1 MFGVSENTENTAVA
15 GEQVKHD
22 KGAEAVLTD
31 DQWQAV
37 KTVADESFK
46 APASQEE
53 LDRIIQK
60 RLDRERSR
68 YSDYDDVKARAERAA
83 ELEGVAEDLRK
94 RVEAFESKEARSALV
109 RKVASDNGVDHELL
123 AEMRGDSEEE
133 LTAQAKRLAERLKPV
148 APVIPGQAKSPENAP
163 RDESHEFMKRLL
175 GKEA

>member
-15 GEQVKHD
+15 GEQVEQV
-22 KGAEAVLTD
+22 AEE
-31 DQWQAV
+31 QG
-37 KTVADESFK
+37 FR

-60 RLDRERSR
+60 RLERERSR
-68 YSDYDDVKARAERAA
+68 YADYDDVKARAERAA

-94 RVEAFESKEARSALV
+94 RVEAFESREARSVLV

-163 RDESHEFMKRLL
+163 RDQSHEFMKRLL

>member
-1 MFGVSENTENTAVA
+1 MSENTENTAVA
-15 GEQVKHD
+15 GEQVEQV
-22 KGAEAVLTD
+22 AEE
-31 DQWQAV
+31 QG
-37 KTVADESFK
+37 FR

-60 RLDRERSR
+60 RVARVEAR
-68 YSDYDDVKARAERAA
+68 YEGFEDLKAKADRAA
-83 ELEGVAEDLRK
+83 ELESVAEDLRK

-109 RKVASDNGVDHELL
+109 RKVADDNGVDHELL
-123 AEMRGDSEEE
+123 SEMRGDSEEE

>member
-1 MFGVSENTENTAVA
+1 MFGVSENTESTAVA
-15 GEQVKHD
+15 GEQV
-22 KGAEAVLTD
+22 E
-31 DQWQAV
+31 QA
-37 KTVADESFK
+37 TEEQGFK

-60 RLDRERSR
+60 RLDRERAR
-68 YSDYDDVKARAERAA
+68 YEGFDEIKQRAERAA
-83 ELEGVAEDLRK
+83 ELESVAEDLRK
-94 RVEAFESKEARSALV
+94 RVEAFESREARSVLV

>member
-1 MFGVSENTENTAVA
+1 MSENTENTAVA
-15 GEQVKHD
+15 GEQVEQV
-22 KGAEAVLTD
+22 AEE
-31 DQWQAV
+31 QG
-37 KTVADESFK
+37 FK

-60 RLDRERSR
+60 RLDRERAR
-68 YSDYDDVKARAERAA
+68 YEGFDEIKQRAERAA
-83 ELEGVAEDLRK
+83 ELEAVADDLRK

-109 RKVASDNGVDHELL
+109 RKVAVDNGVDHELL

>member
-15 GEQVKHD
+15 GEQVEQV
-22 KGAEAVLTD
+22 AEE
-31 DQWQAV
+31 QG
-37 KTVADESFK
+37 FR

-68 YSDYDDVKARAERAA
+68 YADYDDVKARAERAA

>member
-1 MFGVSENTENTAVA
+1 M
-15 GEQVKHD
+15 
-22 KGAEAVLTD
+22 
-31 DQWQAV
+31 
-37 KTVADESFK
+37 
-46 APASQEE
+46 
-53 LDRIIQK
+53 
-60 RLDRERSR
+60 
-68 YSDYDDVKARAERAA
+68 KARAERAA

-94 RVEAFESKEARSALV
+94 RVEAFESREARSVLV

-123 AEMRGDSEEE
+123 SEMRGDSEEE

>member
-1 MFGVSENTENTAVA
+1 MSENTESTAVA
-15 GEQVKHD
+15 GEQVESPEV
-22 KGAEAVLTD
+22 EA
-31 DQWQAV
+31 QG
-37 KTVADESFK
+37 FK

-60 RLDRERSR
+60 RLDRERAR
-68 YSDYDDVKARAERAA
+68 YEGFDEIKQRAERAA
-83 ELEGVAEDLRK
+83 ELEAVADDLRK

-109 RKVASDNGVDHELL
+109 RKVADDNGVDRELL

>member
-1 MFGVSENTENTAVA
+1 MFGVSENTESTAVA
-15 GEQVKHD
+15 GEQV
-22 KGAEAVLTD
+22 E
-31 DQWQAV
+31 QA
-37 KTVADESFK
+37 TEEQGFK

-60 RLDRERSR
+60 RLDRERAR
-68 YSDYDDVKARAERAA
+68 YEGFDEIKQRAERAA
-83 ELEGVAEDLRK
+83 ELEAVADDLRK

-109 RKVASDNGVDHELL
+109 RKVADDNGVDRELL

>member
-15 GEQVKHD
+15 GEQVEQV
-22 KGAEAVLTD
+22 AEE
-31 DQWQAV
+31 QG
-37 KTVADESFK
+37 FR

-60 RLDRERSR
+60 RLERERSR
-68 YSDYDDVKARAERAA
+68 YADYDDVKARAERAA
-83 ELEGVAEDLRK
+83 ELESVAEDLRK

-109 RKVASDNGVDHELL
+109 RKVAVDNGVDHELL
-123 AEMRGDSEEE
+123 SEMRGDSEEE

>member
-15 GEQVKHD
+15 GEQVEQV
-22 KGAEAVLTD
+22 AEE
-31 DQWQAV
+31 QG
-37 KTVADESFK
+37 FR

-60 RLDRERSR
+60 RLERERSR
-68 YSDYDDVKARAERAA
+68 YADYDDVKARAERAA

-94 RVEAFESKEARSALV
+94 RVEAFESREARSVLV
-109 RKVASDNGVDHELL
+109 RKVAVDNGVDHELL

>member
-15 GEQVKHD
+15 GEQVEQV
-22 KGAEAVLTD
+22 AEE
-31 DQWQAV
+31 QG
-37 KTVADESFK
+37 FK

-68 YSDYDDVKARAERAA
+68 YADYDDVKVRAERAA
-83 ELEGVAEDLRK
+83 EMEAVADDLRK
-94 RVEAFESKEARSALV
+94 RVDAFESREARSVLV
-109 RKVASDNGVDHELL
+109 RKVAADNGVDHELL
-123 AEMRGDSEEE
+123 SEMRGDSEEE

>member
-15 GEQVKHD
+15 GEQVEQV
-22 KGAEAVLTD
+22 AEE
-31 DQWQAV
+31 QG
-37 KTVADESFK
+37 FK

-60 RLDRERSR
+60 RVARVEAR
-68 YSDYDDVKARAERAA
+68 YEGFEDLKAKADRAA
-83 ELEGVAEDLRK
+83 ELESVADDLRK

-109 RKVASDNGVDHELL
+109 RKVADDNGVDRELL

-148 APVIPGQAKSPENAP
+148 SPVIPGQAKSPENAP